1 MNEYCCTGGSPLV
14 IDHEFMIGKE
24 ESEYI
29 RGWHNG
35 DVKTSEFLGLLGLE
49 GLKDFWTQRVI

>member
-1 MNEYCCTGGSPLV
+1 MTM
-14 IDHEFMIGKE
+14 EFMIGKE

-35 DVKTSEFLGLLGLE
+35 DVKTSEFLGPLGLE